1 MLRAHFTKLI
11 ALSWIGIIVLISLVI
26 LAAFSYQINYTIFFL
41 VVSLIVILVIYYLK
55 GDIMIKIPNLI
66 SSHQVDYS
74 FVAVS
79 AFLLFLNLFDTNLS
93 ILDFIKFSI
102 SVLILFIM
110 PGWIL
115 LRFLNLELKTNKITL
130 VIISFACSL
139 GLTSLLYG
147 MLLLLSVEINSITIS
162 LIYFV
167 LSLIPLIRYR
177 SFFKNMPEYKP
188 LEKNVQLFEIIL
200 LAWVAIFFTLT
211 IAFLYPQLA
220 YVPGSD
226 IIRHYS
232 SILKLDDSPSVYS
245 SIYPWFHFSL
255 AALFNLSTVDTG
267 LFQSGISFL
276 SIFLI
281 LTFYIMA
288 RKYLSSIHNFLP
300 LLATV
305 FFTAFS
311 GLGWIYYF
319 QNFPSFTNSDGF
331 LDFLYTSYFA
341 TYYDIGVGNST
352 WLWLWYR
359 PITVGFTVFFALLF
373 LLKNDNIRGKTNLV
387 ISTLL
392 CLTLIHFHFS
402 EFTIFVVTILV
413 LSIFFPKLKVN
424 YRPVSLAILLSLAI
438 SMILSFLYSHSIS
451 DRIVT
456 FNLSYW
462 VLLFLAG
469 IGTVILIKYP
479 RRPAFSFGVNSNRL
493 ISLLLFVYGILL
505 LYWIFNAQ
513 SVRQNLIDIINN
525 PAYFLAVP
533 TSVYPIL
540 LGILGILAIPATVY
554 LFKHY
559 RSNSV
564 IIFPII
570 MITVLLVSKIITFIN
585 IQGESL
591 GYWERRMVPYVW
603 LTICI
608 ISPLSI
614 IKIAEYL
621 KSLESK
627 NKVLKIKIFKNLIAV
642 TFISSF
648 VFAGTLSTLLTIQ
661 YQSQVSS
668 TSMFTSEESNIQ
680 QELLQYN
687 PSSTLLTVSTRSQ
700 SVPEYTPLNYII
712 GYYKFQVWPSA
723 SPELPMNI
731 LFGLNN
737 SALIYLNDEDRKLV
751 TTNNYDDGYTYSHFV
766 MRSIDQ
772 NKNNNDSLIPLPRM
786 APPTPNSEN
795 ILVLPS
801 NSDQYNLFSYDLLS
815 MGDVNFTTS
824 SVDDISTIKKANVI
838 IAPNEKTALEIEQIR
853 NIYDLN
859 FEKLIILNLDVIQY
873 FSNLQ
878 EEPVINLD
886 NNSEWLKDNND
897 SGLDNHK
904 NITLQFE
911 KQVDLG
917 KYNYF
922 KVNWY
927 GQGYNS
933 TNQIQFLI
941 DANNYYEY
949 QFEDSWIGQR
959 QLIIPIPDSN
969 NKTIHAVDGTNIDFF
984 KIGDPNWKEIGSISV
999 QTVNGPKLDQNKLNF
1014 GNFLFNPN
1022 KIHLQNITMIV
1033 GQNSDTI
1040 LSNNYS
1046 TKYKL
1051 PFDLPVNPIRHNN
1064 DYAEIASYTEGIP
1077 FVLQKHEEGYDTYL
1091 VNIFPII
1098 HNLIT
1103 NPEGFDSLYSFLDEV
1118 IELMNVNMTNYN
1130 FGDNNPESLV
1140 TGGIA
1145 AFKNFEVSGNITIN
1159 SSSALIAQPTDG
1171 LTIEIDGQSFTLE
1184 NVTEI
1189 NSINTGN
1196 IEVKTGH
1203 AILPGGQGYYS
1214 TLYLPESSSIN
1225 MIGDPVILSLVLDN
1239 GKRIMVEGS
1248 EINTILSES
1257 AINIRQPAIN
1267 ATGISKF
1274 ENFYAYGD
1282 LNRKIAL
1289 LGNDLEFEGKVFMN
1303 LKYSDI
1309 FTISEQTKFD
1319 GTIISPTLDYYRI
1332 IETLGIFKMKDVW
1345 YILIL
1350 FLAFL
1355 LYNFYFV
1362 RKEKATTNTPT

>member
-1 MLRAHFTKLI
+1 M
-11 ALSWIGIIVLISLVI
+11 
-26 LAAFSYQINYTIFFL
+26 FSL
-41 VVSLIVILVIYYLK
+41 VVSLIGILVIYYLK

-66 SSHQVDYS
+66 ILHYIDYS
-74 FVAVS
+74 FIAVS
-79 AFLLFLNLFDTNLS
+79 TFLLILNLFDTNLAN
-93 ILDFIKFSI
+93 LDFIKFSV
-102 SVLILFIM
+102 SVVILFIM

-115 LRFLNLELKTNKITL
+115 LRFLNLELKTNKFTL
-130 VIISFACSL
+130 AIISFACSL
-139 GLTSLLYG
+139 GLTSFLYG
-147 MLLLLSVEINSITIS
+147 VLIVLSVEINSITIS

-167 LSLIPLIRYR
+167 LSFIPLIRYR
-177 SFFKNMPEYKP
+177 SFFKNIPVFKT
-188 LEKNVQLFEIIL
+188 LEKNVHLFEIIL
-200 LAWVAIFFTLT
+200 LAWVVIFFTLT
-211 IAFLYPQLA
+211 ISFLYPQLA

-245 SIYPWFHFSL
+245 IIYPWFHFSL
-255 AALFNLSTVDTG
+255 AALINLSTVDTG

-288 RKYLSSIHNFLP
+288 RKYLSSIHYFLP
-300 LLATV
+300 ILATV

-319 QNFPSFTNSDGF
+319 QNFASFTNSDGF

-373 LLKNDNIRGKTNLV
+373 VLKNDNIRDKTNLI

-413 LSIFFPKLKVN
+413 LSIFFPKLKIN
-424 YRPVSLAILLSLAI
+424 YKPMSLAILLSLAI
-438 SMILSFLYSHSIS
+438 SMMLSYFYSHFIS
-451 DRIVT
+451 DRIIT

-462 VLLFLAG
+462 ILLFLAG
-469 IGTVILIKYP
+469 IGTGILIRYP
-479 RRPAFSFGVNSNRL
+479 HRPAFSFGINSKRL
-493 ISLLLFVYGILL
+493 ISLMLFAYGILL

-513 SVRQNLIDIINN
+513 SIRQNLIDIINN

-540 LGILGILAIPATVY
+540 LGILGILTIPATVY

-559 RSNSV
+559 RSNPIV
-564 IIFPII
+564 IFPII
-570 MITVLLVSKIITFIN
+570 MLTVLLVSKIITFIN

-614 IKIAEYL
+614 IKAVDYL

-627 NKVLKIKIFKNLIAV
+627 NKVLKIKIFKNLLAIAI
-642 TFISSF
+642 ISSF
-648 VFAGTLSTLLTIQ
+648 VLAGTLSTLLTIQ

-668 TSMFTSEESNIQ
+668 TSIFTSEESNIQ
-680 QELLQYN
+680 QELLKYN

-723 SPELPMNI
+723 SPELPLNI

-737 SALIYLNDEDRKLV
+737 SALIYLNDEDRNLV
-751 TTNNYDDGYTYSHFV
+751 KTNMYDDGYTFSHFV
-766 MRSIDQ
+766 MRSLDQ
-772 NKNNNDSLIPLPRM
+772 NNNDSLMFLPRM
-786 APPTPNSEN
+786 SPPTSNSEN

-801 NSDQYNLFSYDLLS
+801 NLDQYNLYSYDLLS
-815 MGDVNFTTS
+815 MGKVNFTTS
-824 SVDDISTIKKANVI
+824 SVDDIPTIKKAKVI
-838 IAPNEKTALEIEQIR
+838 IAPNEKTALELEQIR

-859 FEKLIILNLDVIQY
+859 FEKLIVLNLDLLQY
-873 FSNLQ
+873 FSLLQ
-878 EEPVINLD
+878 EEPILNLD
-886 NNSEWLKDNND
+886 NNSDWITDNND
-897 SGLDNHK
+897 SGLDSHK
-904 NITLQFE
+904 NVTLQFE
-911 KQVDLG
+911 KHVDLG
-917 KYNYF
+917 EYNYF
-922 KVNWY
+922 KVNWH
-927 GQGYNS
+927 GQGDNS
-933 TNQIQFLI
+933 TNKIQFLS
-941 DANNYYEY
+941 DANNFYEY
-949 QFEDSWIGQR
+949 QFDDSWIGQK
-959 QLIIPIPDSN
+959 QLVIPIQDTN
-969 NKTIHAVDGTNIDFF
+969 NKSIHGVDGTNIDFF
-984 KIGDPNWKEIGSISV
+984 KIGHPNWEEIGRISI
-999 QTVNGPKLDQNKLNF
+999 QTVNDPKLDQNQLNF
-1014 GNFLFNPN
+1014 GNFLYNPN
-1022 KIHLQNITMIV
+1022 KIHLQNLTMIA

-1046 TKYKL
+1046 TKFKL

-1064 DYAEIASYTEGIP
+1064 DYVEIASYTEGIP
-1077 FVLQKHEEGYDTYL
+1077 FVLQKHEDSYDTYL
-1091 VNIFPII
+1091 VNIFPMI
-1098 HNLIT
+1098 HNLIA
-1103 NPEGFDSLYSFLDEV
+1103 NPEGFDSLYPFLDKV
-1118 IELMNVNMTNYN
+1118 IELMNVNMTNYD

-1140 TGGIA
+1140 SGGIS

-1159 SSSALIAQPTDG
+1159 SSSALIAQPTG
-1171 LTIEIDGQSFTLE
+1171 ALTIEIDGQSFTLE

-1189 NSINTGN
+1189 NTINAGNIQAKTGN
-1196 IEVKTGH
+1196 

-1214 TLYLPESSSIN
+1214 TLYLPGPSSIN
-1225 MIGDPVILSLVLDN
+1225 ITGDPAILSLVLEN

-1248 EINTILSES
+1248 EINTNLSES
-1257 AINIRQPAIN
+1257 AINMRQPEISAI
-1267 ATGISKF
+1267 GISKF
-1274 ENFYAYGD
+1274 VNFYAYGD
-1282 LNRKIAL
+1282 LNKNIAL
-1289 LGNDLEFEGKVFMN
+1289 LGKDLEFEGKVFMSV
-1303 LKYSDI
+1303 KYSDI
-1309 FTISEQTKFD
+1309 FTISEKTTFD
-1319 GTIISPTLDYYRI
+1319 GTIISPTLDYYNSM
-1332 IETLGIFKMKDVW
+1332 ETLGIFKIKDVW

-1362 RKEKATTNTPT
+1362 REEKATTNASA